1 MKDKNVLVYST
12 RAVSAKQSQS
22 LFEEMLVLKEFAEN
36 IEYMRFTKTSAS
48 FKKVQEMSQL
58 KNLKEANFS
67 YFDFYINEVAS
78 RKLTD
83 WDDIIDKID
92 ISHLKQY
99 DRFYVW
105 GGIINS
111 VCGNRPKTIKTI
123 KEFPYYLSKVW
134 TSLGVQYIHIA
145 AILKAH
151 REFNIPITEIMH
163 DPQEASLSLIETP
176 RYKVNKDLYDLKF
189 NYSIKSLGV
198 EKFDFMQ
205 YFLRNER
212 NTDLSRLFNV
222 NLQPYKQY
230 DFTFGYTV
238 VTPDRNIN
246 DDGLLKLIH
255 DKFNNPNIFVKHK
268 FKEINTFVSR
278 EEYIDYIKKSKY
290 TLIIPSYDIKHVS
303 IIRIIEAVH
312 NNCIPLFTEDNN
324 FEALLESFPDFNYKD
339 YIIDNNWTKFTDE
352 EYNSKL
358 LHCKDV
364 FLEIKDLTIKGL

>member
-1 MKDKNVLVYST
+1 MKDQRVLVYST

-22 LFEEMLVLKEFAEN
+22 LFEEMIVLQEFAEN

-48 FKKVQEMSQL
+48 FKKVKEMSQL
-58 KNLKEANFS
+58 KNLTEAEFS

-92 ISHLKQY
+92 ISHLKDY

-123 KEFPYYLSKVW
+123 REFPYYLSKVW

-145 AILKAH
+145 AIIKAH
-151 REFNIPITEIMH
+151 LAYNIPITEIMH
-163 DPQEASLSLIETP
+163 DPQEASLSLIETEK
-176 RYKVNKDLYDLKF
+176 YKVNKDLYDLKF
-189 NYSIKSLGV
+189 NYAIPSLGV

-205 YFLRNER
+205 YFLKHNRD
-212 NTDLSRLFNV
+212 TDMARLFNV
-222 NLQPYKQY
+222 SLQPYKKY

-246 DDGLLKLIH
+246 DDNLIELINA
-255 DKFNNPNIFVKHK
+255 KFYKPNIFVKHK
-268 FKEINTFVSR
+268 FKEINTFVPR
-278 EEYIDYIKKSKY
+278 DVYMDYIKKSKY
-290 TLIIPSYDIKHVS
+290 TLIIPSYDVDHVS

-312 NNCIPLFTEDNN
+312 NNCIPVFTENNN
-324 FEALLESFPDFNYKD
+324 FKALLESFPNFNYKD
-339 YIIDNNWTKFTDE
+339 YIIDNNWIKFSE
-352 EYNSKL
+352 EDYNAKL
-358 LHCKDV
+358 LHCKDI
-364 FLEIKDLTIKGL
+364 FLGINDLSIKGI

>member
-1 MKDKNVLVYST
+1 MKDQRVLVYST

-22 LFEEMLVLKEFAEN
+22 LFEEMIVLQEFAEN

-48 FKKVQEMSQL
+48 FKKVKEMSQL
-58 KNLKEANFS
+58 KNLTEAEFS

-92 ISHLKQY
+92 ISHLKDY

-123 KEFPYYLSKVW
+123 REFPYYLSKVW

-145 AILKAH
+145 AIIKAH
-151 REFNIPITEIMH
+151 LAYNIPITEIMH
-163 DPQEASLSLIETP
+163 DPQEASLSLIETEK
-176 RYKVNKDLYDLKF
+176 YKVNKDLYDLKF
-189 NYSIKSLGV
+189 NYAIPSLGA

-205 YFLRNER
+205 YFLKHNRD
-212 NTDLSRLFNV
+212 TDMARLFNIS
-222 NLQPYKQY
+222 LQPYKKY

-246 DDGLLKLIH
+246 DDNLIELINA
-255 DKFNNPNIFVKHK
+255 KFCKPNIFVKHK

-278 EEYIDYIKKSKY
+278 DVYMDYIKKSKY
-290 TLIIPSYDIKHVS
+290 TLIIPSYDVDHVS

-312 NNCIPLFTEDNN
+312 NNCIPVFTENNN
-324 FEALLESFPDFNYKD
+324 FKALLESFPNFNYKD
-339 YIIDNNWTKFTDE
+339 YIINNNWTKFSEE
-352 EYNSKL
+352 EYNVKL
-358 LHCKDV
+358 LHCKDI
-364 FLEIKDLTIKGL
+364 FLGIDDLSIKGI